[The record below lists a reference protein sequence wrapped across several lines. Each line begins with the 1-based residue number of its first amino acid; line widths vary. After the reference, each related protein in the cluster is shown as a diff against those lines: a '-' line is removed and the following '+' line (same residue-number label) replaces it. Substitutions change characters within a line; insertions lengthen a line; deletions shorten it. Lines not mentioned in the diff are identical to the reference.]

1 MDTPTAQSF
10 SSVDATA
17 QPRFAGAE
25 TPCILL
31 CAGKSC
37 RNAKGFD
44 ELKKTFDALATV
56 KTVKCVAVCDGPVA
70 GVRLNGKT
78 VWFERLKSEK
88 VRRAVAGILHSEPGG
103 GAVENGRKGRGAQP
117 FKISKRLREH
127 RV

>member
-1 MDTPTAQSF
+1 MDTPTAQNF
-10 SSVDATA
+10 SSLDTTT
-17 QPRFAGAE
+17 QTRFEGGE
-25 TPCILL
+25 LPCILL

-44 ELKKTFDALATV
+44 ELKKAFDALATV
-56 KTVKCVAVCDGPVA
+56 KTVKCVDVCDGPVA

-88 VRRAVAGILHSEPGG
+88 VRRAVAGILHSAASG
-103 GAVENGRKGRGAQP
+103 GAVGSSRLGLGTPP

>member
-1 MDTPTAQSF
+1 MDTPTAQNF
-10 SSVDATA
+10 SSLDTMTRTRL
-17 QPRFAGAE
+17 PGSE
-25 TPCILL
+25 LPCILL

-44 ELKKTFDALATV
+44 ELKKAFDALATV
-56 KTVKCVAVCDGPVA
+56 KTVKCVDVCDGPVA